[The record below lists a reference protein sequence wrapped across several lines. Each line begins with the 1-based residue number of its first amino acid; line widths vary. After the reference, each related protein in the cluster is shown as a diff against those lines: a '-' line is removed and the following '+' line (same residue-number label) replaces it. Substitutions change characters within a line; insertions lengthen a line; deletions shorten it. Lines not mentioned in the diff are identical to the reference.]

1 MSSDKEKPAAFPAC
15 SSWWLLGSVTLG
27 GMAIDRDGWSSEDPQ
42 VINWAAWKS
51 SIGFTLG
58 WW

>member
-1 MSSDKEKPAAFPAC
+1 MISRSHLLSLPAVPGGLWVLYL
-15 SSWWLLGSVTLG
+15 SG
-27 GMAIDRDGWSSEDPQ
+27 GMTIDRDGRSSEDPQ